1 MSNFKFNTTGLA
13 INERKE
19 LLKKIKLI
27 PIGTEVFKAG
37 DFAEGTE
44 KLLVTEENQKIVT
57 MFWNDLYFLEQEKA
71 DAKTNQ
77 AHADYNKWQGECMM
91 QSFGY

>member
-1 MSNFKFNTTGLA
+1 MNFNTNGMSYL
-13 INERKE
+13 ERKE
-19 LLKKIKLI
+19 LLKNIELI
-27 PIGTEVFKAG
+27 PTGTEVFKAG
-37 DFAEGTE
+37 DFTE
-44 KLLVTEENQKIVT
+44 SSERLLVTEENQKIVT

-77 AHADYNKWQGECMM
+77 AHADYNNWQGKCMM